1 MNMLKALLSLLLVA
15 IVFNGCGSRARFF
28 DASSDAYRAAKLT
41 SDKIEVVAKN
51 MAENMLSN
59 RRVQDLPNDQ
69 VLAVSDFENN
79 TTQRVDVT
87 QITSEVTDI
96 LRNSG
101 KFIVTK
107 AVTGSGGT
115 TDRMLNK
122 ARDLRN
128 NAEFKQDEVV
138 EQDSLSAPKYSL
150 KGKVVEKD
158 GEYYFRLEL
167 TEIERGIE
175 IWGKSERISQG
186 EGANLLR

>member
-1 MNMLKALLSLLLVA
+1 MNMLKAFFGLLLIAV
-15 IVFNGCGSRARFF
+15 IFNGCSSRARFL
-28 DASSDAYRAAKLT
+28 DASGDAYRAAKLT
-41 SDKIEVVAKN
+41 SDKIEKVATA

-59 RRVQDLPNDQ
+59 RRVQELPNDQ

-107 AVTGSGGT
+107 AVTGTGGT
-115 TDRMLNK
+115 KDRMLDK
-122 ARDLRN
+122 ARELRN
-128 NAEFKQDEVV
+128 NAEFKQDEVA
-138 EQDSLSAPKYSL
+138 EQDSLSGPKYSL

-167 TEIERGIE
+167 TEIERGVE
-175 IWGKSERISQG
+175 IWGKSQRISQG